1 MFFIINR
8 CYFIYMRTMSKKTI
22 INHFKII
29 FYIAYHLVAYTF
41 HDVRSL
47 NVIRYPKILPHLV
60 WSFDPFGRG
69 FVIYKNRWH
78 RDTKRQ
84 STATSHL
91 SRIWKHVCGYCS
103 ESLFILIYTLVCMHA
118 RLTFYDK
125 RVNEHKSTSAKR
137 HTTILFAMFNLCQLV
152 TIFIFVLAIKM
163 LNSIILGDNK

>member
-1 MFFIINR
+1 MLLYLYSYWLNSS
-8 CYFIYMRTMSKKTI
+8 MSKKTI
-22 INHFKII
+22 INHFKIT

-118 RLTFYDK
+118 RVTFYDK
-125 RVNEHKSTSAKR
+125 RVFLYLMNINPHPQNVTPQFYLQCS
-137 HTTILFAMFNLCQLV
+137 ICVNLLQFSFSYL
-152 TIFIFVLAIKM
+152 
-163 LNSIILGDNK
+163 

>member
-1 MFFIINR
+1 MSFGKTIRRTLKNIYQQCCKVLIDATLFIFVLWLNSS
-8 CYFIYMRTMSKKTI
+8 MSKKTI
-22 INHFKII
+22 INHFKIT

-118 RLTFYDK
+118 RVTFYDK
-125 RVNEHKSTSAKR
+125 RVF
-137 HTTILFAMFNLCQLV
+137 L
-152 TIFIFVLAIKM
+152 
-163 LNSIILGDNK
+163 